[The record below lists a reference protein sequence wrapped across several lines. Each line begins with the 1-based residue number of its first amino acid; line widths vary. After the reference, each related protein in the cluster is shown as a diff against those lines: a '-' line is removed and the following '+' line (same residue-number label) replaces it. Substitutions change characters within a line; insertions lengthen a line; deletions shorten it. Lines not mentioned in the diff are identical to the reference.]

1 MDDEA
6 AATTTVGVA
15 RVFDLHGLKAF
26 KGEAHG

>member
-6 AATTTVGVA
+6 AATTVGVA

-26 KGEAHG
+26 KGQAHG